1 MFLFDPPPAEGPS
14 PDALS
19 RAVADARLLYRNARL
34 PWGIREGLDVCL
46 WEIGSGKPIPPH
58 FETIARLPGNLGSNP
73 NAAALK

>member
-1 MFLFDPPPAEGPS
+1 MFLFDPPPAEVPS

-58 FETIARLPGNLGSNP
+58 FVEYTSDVRLLIRM
-73 NAAALK
+73 LKDRRQ